1 MPASKH
7 PAAAS
12 GFSDLRSAFDNHPR
26 APHVPVD
33 TADDAEKT
41 AFREALLRHMAVA
54 GVGAAAL
61 ARATAVSKPQI
72 DKLCQRKSE
81 TTNVAD
87 AIRLAAYFGKSV
99 EDFCE
104 MTDDRTKGPAMIIP
118 PHPTESVADHPL
130 WGCMAGTITIPEG
143 VDLTDPVYTD
153 DEMEAFLEHKS
164 DLLRG
169 LPR

>member
-1 MPASKH
+1 MPAPKK
-7 PAAAS
+7 PVAATGYNDGRSNFDSAARAS
-12 GFSDLRSAFDNHPR
+12 QTPGDAS
-26 APHVPVD
+26 
-33 TADDAEKT
+33 DDAEKV
-41 AFREALLRHMAVA
+41 AFREALLRHMAES

-61 ARATAVSKPQI
+61 ARATGVSKPQI

-104 MTDDRTKGPAMIIP
+104 MTDEKHKGPAMNVP
-118 PHPTESVADHPL
+118 PHSVADHPL
-130 WGCMAGTITIPEG
+130 WGCMAGTITVPDG
-143 VDLTDPVYTD
+143 VDLTDPLYTD
-153 DEMEAFLEHKS
+153 AQMEAFVDRKT

-169 LPR
+169 HPL